1 MIRLAVVLFYPIVLK
16 LLIFELL
23 VLLLFTIIVVMHA
36 AGVLML
42 IFLGIFLLDLRHVI
56 VTILVS
62 VALFLGVQ

>member
-1 MIRLAVVLFYPIVLK
+1 LIRLVVVLFYPIVLK

>member
-1 MIRLAVVLFYPIVLK
+1 MIRLAVVLFYPVVLK